1 MRTLEALLVPSV
13 PLAPDTYG
21 NCRDHYARQRGCVD
35 PRNGRVGGR
44 HLGHD
49 QWAKE
54 GTPILAPCDGTMRYV
69 SSAGDY
75 GNWGKFQSHKT
86 RKGIWIAHCRDRLRL
101 GDFKKGQ
108 EIGKVGTTG
117 TQSTGPHCHSEL
129 HPIWDDFN
137 SVENIYPELL
147 AALTGGGGDDVT
159 DEQARQLLLAAQQA
173 EDANNSVKRI
183 EREQLPKIE
192 KKVDALSAGGGQ
204 VDLDALANKV
214 ADKLA
219 ERLKS

>member
-1 MRTLEALLVPSV
+1 M
-13 PLAPDTYG
+13 
-21 NCRDHYARQRGCVD
+21 
-35 PRNGRVGGR
+35 
-44 HLGHD
+44 
-49 QWAKE
+49 
-54 GTPILAPCDGTMRYV
+54 
-69 SSAGDY
+69 
-75 GNWGKFQSHKT
+75 
-86 RKGIWIAHCRDRLRL
+86 
-101 GDFKKGQ
+101 
-108 EIGKVGTTG
+108 
-117 TQSTGPHCHSEL
+117 
-129 HPIWDDFN
+129 
-137 SVENIYPELL
+137 
-147 AALTGGGGDDVT
+147 T